1 MLAADV
7 VEGDNDFHVHVD
19 LPGVAPE
26 DLDMNVANGFLHIKA
41 ERKQGSYLLF
51 YYYMLLL
58 LVSHEFV

>member
-41 ERKQGSYLLF
+41 ERKQGTYLLII
-51 YYYMLLL
+51 LLL
-58 LVSHEFV
+58 HVIIISLS